1 MPRGERSELRGVEE
15 GVSERDTRVSEL
27 RARLKPKA
35 CRLACAGA
43 IPAFR
48 DRTAACAS
56 AQTIARA
63 ADRARHRQGR
73 RLRCRRAGHA
83 MRCAFMTR
91 LTASLCS
98 SFSASCDRL
107 CPPIISP
114 SLTGH
119 HPPPPP
125 PSTTYHPQHPLA
137 PTSTHSTHQHP
148 PPTSTHHPP
157 PTAHHPPPAA

>member
-148 PPTSTHHPP
+148 PPTSTNRQSPSP
-157 PTAHHPPPAA
+157 SLLRDP